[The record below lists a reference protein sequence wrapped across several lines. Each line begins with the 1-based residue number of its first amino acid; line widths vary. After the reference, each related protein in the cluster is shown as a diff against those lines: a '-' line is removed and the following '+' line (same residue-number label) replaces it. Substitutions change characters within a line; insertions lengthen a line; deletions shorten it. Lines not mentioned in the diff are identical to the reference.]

1 MRIDRSCKVARV
13 VGNCSC
19 MLKKRACACP
29 YFTHMSVTTKRG
41 QATAHSARAEG
52 AGPQVTSLS
61 SHTCATP
68 NDKVRHLYLNQ
79 APGMLDAAATT
90 RYDVTGGWC

>member
-1 MRIDRSCKVARV
+1 
-13 VGNCSC
+13 
-19 MLKKRACACP
+19 
-29 YFTHMSVTTKRG
+29 MSVTTKRG

-90 RYDVTGGWC
+90 PLCCGWLVLIYYEKNVLLVGWWLLTGAGLV